1 MKETHVH
8 PNIQK
13 GRDRIFYYQSGFHFV
28 LVKMEWVWVQDIWAV
43 EIGAGPGHTLAFNP
57 QTQLQ
62 AWVSED
68 SSPPS
73 PLGAAEHGH
82 TVRMT
87 ECLATQTQRPPDEGP
102 HEMMKW
108 WQGGCVCV
116 YVCAMKL
123 SRWTIDRQRI
133 IKKINQHDIVFQRYR
148 FESLLVFNL
157 CASRELSSCHCA
169 ISQKP

>member
-43 EIGAGPGHTLAFNP
+43 EIWAGPGHSLLSIHRRSCRHGSVKIHLLP
-57 QTQLQ
+57 LPLELQ
-62 AWVSED
+62 S
-68 SSPPS
+68 
-73 PLGAAEHGH
+73 
-82 TVRMT
+82 M
-87 ECLATQTQRPPDEGP
+87 ATQSGWQNAWP
-102 HEMMKW
+102 HRLKGHLTKGRMKW
-108 WQGGCVCV
+108 WSDGKEGVCVCV

-133 IKKINQHDIVFQRYR
+133 IKKINQHDIVFQR
-148 FESLLVFNL
+148 
-157 CASRELSSCHCA
+157 
-169 ISQKP
+169 